1 MHLLNLIGLKLT
13 KHNKMTENVSNN
25 ENELKPQINTQI
37 KDLKR
42 NFYDFRNIYKIE
54 DFYCFSDNNSYFSNL
69 HPNTSRSQNSTFNSD
84 KFISS
89 FKKNIS
95 TYLIIKKHYE
105 ANSNKYFTLVSK
117 LKHYKEKKRR
127 KSLNNI
133 LINDDTFDEAN
144 EIKENVTY
152 RGKNEKK
159 KVQIQM
165 PLDIMKYSEI
175 KKINER
181 NLLDFEFIIEED
193 GDQKKVRKK
202 INLNHLESKFLKKH
216 EGFLNN
222 PEYSKEYIIEQLSH
236 DFEKVLEKIKFI
248 PFFIKMPKHLRPLM
262 QSFNDF
268 YLYDESYDP
277 EKNQKPVPNVQASE
291 IDPSTKE
298 KQENI
303 ERQLDEVL
311 IDQILQDDA
320 QNNLNETSQENDQ
333 NLNNEKNG
341 EISDEDEDENEKDE
355 NPELNSRKVLKKM
368 QKYLDKKPIKEP
380 TSVNKAKAPQENLN
394 QIKPP
399 PSIKK
404 TEKIKPKQNSNQK
417 FEENKDF
424 IEEKKGESIETPIQN
439 KIEENKTDEMLE
451 SEIHLVKKSNEDYV
465 KEIEEGDQ
473 LKKSTIVHK
482 SRMELID
489 KLLESKDIFNE
500 DLSELRP
507 KNFEYPEIPKDLKFN
522 DDNEKEIF
530 QKVNL
535 VKL

>member
-1 MHLLNLIGLKLT
+1 
-13 KHNKMTENVSNN
+13 MTENVSNY
-25 ENELKPQINTQI
+25 ENELKPQINAQI

-54 DFYCFSDNNSYFSNL
+54 DFYCFSENNSCLSNY
-69 HPNTSRSQNSTFNSD
+69 HPNTSRLQNSTFNSD

-105 ANSNKYFTLVSK
+105 SNTNKYFTLVSK
-117 LKHYKEKKRR
+117 LKYYKEKKMR

-133 LINDDTFDEAN
+133 FINDDTFDEAN
-144 EIKENVTY
+144 ESKENVIY
-152 RGKNEKK
+152 RELNDTKK
-159 KVQIQM
+159 PQIQM

-175 KKINER
+175 KKINEK

-193 GDQKKVRKK
+193 GNQKKVRKK
-202 INLNHLESKFLKKH
+202 LNLNHLESKFLKKH

-222 PEYSKEYIIEQLSH
+222 PEHSKEYIIEQLSH
-236 DFEKVLEKIKFI
+236 EFEKVLEKIKFN

-268 YLYDESYDP
+268 YLYDESYEH
-277 EKNQKPVPNVQASE
+277 EKNQNPPPDIQTSE
-291 IDPSTKE
+291 IDPSNKE

-320 QNNLNETSQENDQ
+320 QNNPNEMSQENDE
-333 NLNNEKNG
+333 NINNEKDD
-341 EISDEDEDENEKDE
+341 EISDEDENEKEE
-355 NPELNSRKVLKKM
+355 NPEINSRKVLKKM
-368 QKYLDKKPIKEP
+368 QKYLDKKPIKEQ
-380 TSVNKAKAPQENLN
+380 TSVNKTKIPREDLN

-404 TEKIKPKQNSNQK
+404 TEKIKSEHHSKQK
-417 FEENKDF
+417 FEESKHEIADF
-424 IEEKKGESIETPIQN
+424 IEEKKEDIIENPMQIEN

-451 SEIHLVKKSNEDYV
+451 SEIHLVKKSNEDSV
-465 KEIEEGDQ
+465 KEIEDKNHP
-473 LKKSTIVHK
+473 KKSIIVHR

-500 DLSELRP
+500 DLSDLRP

-530 QKVNL
+530 QKVNIQNIIIIL
-535 VKL
+535 LKIKI